1 MGFTEGDERI
11 FFTHPTSATL
21 LPLLTELSHLLAQQ
35 HVTSY
40 LVGGVVRDALIGRA
54 TADIDVAI
62 RADALE
68 MTKKIAATLGGSYV
82 HLDRVYNKVGRVV
95 LSPPES
101 PWGQWQIDF
110 STLEGDIEQDLARRD
125 FTIDAMA
132 VDLIRLGDESAAIQL
147 IDPFHGYDDLRQHL
161 VRVVTPAAFTSDAAR
176 LLRAVRLAAEL
187 GFSIDRQTEA
197 LIQRDANLITGVAGE
212 RVREELLRV
221 LVVARG
227 GEPFVYLDKL
237 GLLTEI
243 FPELAA
249 TRGVG
254 QPKEHFWNVFEHSL
268 RTVTAIDFLLRQG
281 DWEFASEEALA
292 AAPWS
297 PVLAKHFEQEV
308 SDGSTRRSLLKLAA
322 LLHDVA
328 KPQSKTIDA
337 EGRMRF
343 LGHALEGA
351 DIVTSRLEK
360 LRFSN
365 KEIRLVENEVRY
377 HMRPGQMYQDEL
389 PTRRAIY
396 RYFRDNED
404 AGIDTLFLNLADHL
418 ATRGPHLDL
427 AHWQSHARMVAYVLA
442 QHSQQEIRPPKL
454 VDGYDI
460 INIFRLEPGAN
471 IGEILEAVRA
481 AYASG
486 EITTREEALVFIDE
500 LLSNQGKRRDQV
512 VPEQNL

>member
-1 MGFTEGDERI
+1 MGFTETDVRNL
-11 FFTHPTSATL
+11 FSHPTRARL
-21 LPLLTELSHLLAQQ
+21 LPLLTQLSHLLAEQGIE
-35 HVTSY
+35 SY
-40 LVGGVVRDALIGRA
+40 LVGGVVRDVLLGRE
-54 TADIDVAI
+54 TADIDIAI
-62 RADALE
+62 SADALE
-68 MTKKIAATLGGSYV
+68 VAQKIAAALGGRYV
-82 HLDRVYNKVGRVV
+82 PLDKVNKVGRVV
-95 LSPPES
+95 LFPPES
-101 PWGQWQIDF
+101 TWGQWQIDF
-110 STLEGDIEQDLARRD
+110 STFEGQIELDLARRD

-132 VDLIRLGDESAAIQL
+132 IDLIRLGEETGAIQL
-147 IDPFHGYDDLRQHL
+147 IDPFRGRNDLCQHL
-161 VRVVTPAAFTSDAAR
+161 IRAVTETVFTSDAVR

-187 GFSIDRQTEA
+187 RFSIDRETELLMQRSA
-197 LIQRDANLITGVAGE
+197 HLIPSVAGE
-212 RVREELLRV
+212 RVREELLR
-221 LVVARG
+221 LLAVVWG
-227 GEPFVYLDKL
+227 GEPFAYLDEL
-237 GLLTEI
+237 GLLMEI

-254 QPKEHFWNVFEHSL
+254 QPKEHFWNVFEHTL
-268 RTVTAIDFLLRQG
+268 KTVTAVDFLLRQG
-281 DWEFASEEALA
+281 DWEFAGGEVLA

-297 PVLAKHFEQEV
+297 ETLAQHFDQPV

-328 KPQSKTIDA
+328 KPQSKTIDI

-351 DIVTSRLEK
+351 AIVVNRLEK

-365 KEIRLVENEVRY
+365 KEIKLVESEVRY

-396 RYFRDNED
+396 RYFRDNEE

-427 AHWQSHARMVAYVLA
+427 AHWQTHARMVAYMLT

-460 INIFRLEPGAN
+460 INIFRLEPGAK
-471 IGEILEAVRA
+471 IGETLEAVRA

-500 LLSNQGKRRDQV
+500 LLSNQGKRRDHV
-512 VPEQNL
+512 VPE